1 MHSFKKMLQ
10 SLYFHNYPFH
20 GEMSNTITAGTSDHL
35 LIFSLVYVDINWQI
49 LEITGLRG
57 PWRGWGGLQGEEGGG
72 DKKTK
77 RGSMRGEGR

>member
-1 MHSFKKMLQ
+1 MHRFKKMLQ

-57 PWRGWGGLQGEEGGG
+57 PWRGVGGG
-72 DKKTK
+72 YKGK
-77 RGSMRGEGR
+77 RVVVIRRQREGA

>member
-57 PWRGWGGLQGEEGGG
+57 PWRGVGGG
-72 DKKTK
+72 GYKGK
-77 RGSMRGEGR
+77 RVVVIRRQREGA